1 MTAPLD
7 PGLIGVALEVE
18 MGDLPE
24 EVRLDVTSIFERRE
38 TGLVWNDIPGVLCA
52 VTLYYSGSSSS
63 WSPLHGYFN
72 ADLEKFETDFPRSCS
87 RASPARSSGFTF
99 RGPDH
104 SPSSVG
110 SGCEGLL
117 SWRCTRSC
125 SRPRSSSPSSTG
137 SGWTSWSPGP
147 TRRCCPSS
155 SCNRAGCSR

>member
-72 ADLEKFETDFPRSCS
+72 ADLEKFETDFLPFVLARFACKVVRVHLPRTRPLSVERWVWMRGS
-87 RASPARSSGFTF
+87 TVVEMHEILLASQ
-99 RGPDH
+99 
-104 SPSSVG
+104 V
-110 SGCEGLL
+110 LL
-117 SWRCTRSC
+117 T
-125 SRPRSSSPSSTG
+125 
-137 SGWTSWSPGP
+137 
-147 TRRCCPSS
+147 
-155 SCNRAGCSR
+155 